1 MNQRVQNTESYYEWL
16 RQKEELVNRYFDF
29 NLFGSLAIEVKEMHV
44 RPKVV
49 KDNFLE
55 IGITNHNEKLCMYI
69 GDDDNKGRIF
79 LYGWKGFNEYY
90 EKDIDGNEVEY
101 HQEDIY
107 GFSVIAKSFSEFLEM
122 LYVNG

>member
-16 RQKEELVNRYFDF
+16 GQKEELFNKYFDY
-29 NLFGSLAIEVKEMHV
+29 NCFGLIKTFIEKMYAE
-44 RPKVV
+44 PKAF
-49 KDNFLE
+49 KSNFLE
-55 IGITNHNEKLCMYI
+55 IGITNQDEKLCIYI

-90 EKDIDGNEVEY
+90 EKDIDGNDVEY

-107 GFSVIAKSFSEFLEM
+107 GFSVIGSVLRIGCFAAT
-122 LYVNG
+122 